1 MRAKFKD
8 LLLTRNGEQI
18 VTLTVSEDIRDLYD
32 DLQDVDLDVTIKK
45 HRERRSLDANAYCWV
60 LIDRLAEKMN
70 ESKETIY
77 RNAIRDI
84 GGVSEIVCVKEKA
97 FPKLKE
103 GWQKNGIGWQVEQMP
118 SKIDGCVNAI
128 LYYGSSTYDKKQMGD
143 LIDRI
148 VQDCKEIGIPTETP
162 EQIEKMK
169 SLWANAPK
177 GKL

>member
-97 FPKLKE
+97 FTKLKE

-162 EQIEKMK
+162 EQIANLK
-169 SLWANAPK
+169 SLW
-177 GKL
+177 GEQ

>member
-32 DLQDVDLDVTIKK
+32 DLQDVDIDVTIKK

-162 EQIEKMK
+162 EQIANLK
-169 SLWANAPK
+169 SLW
-177 GKL
+177 GKQ